1 MCVCTDWRSVGFQP
15 RFCRAYSL
23 SLSHELFSRIE
34 SERERETQLKIL
46 ANENGWNWYVYFVN
60 NKCKINFVF
69 GRRAMWIFASKCLHM
84 RWCNLPLLRVTAPP
98 HTTTPTKY
106 SPAWVNDCVMFGF
119 FFSLLWRLLSMI
131 AYIECIFNT
140 MYLSIFIVVITCF
153 WLFSFY
159 SQVLS
164 SIMPKYSIGAI
175 ELLKPLFSLFF
186 SLCFCN
192 QLNCFFE
199 INIRAISSQTLQ
211 WNKAYFYCV
220 QNSAQRAATTAA
232 VAATTATAILILF
245 ATFSYVQLK
254 NVSNLKWAADRFM
267 TETIAQH
274 RVWNIEIAGQRGNYS
289 K

>member
-69 GRRAMWIFASKCLHM
+69 GRRAMWIFASKCVHM

-98 HTTTPTKY
+98 THIYTDRIFSGVSEWLCY
-106 SPAWVNDCVMFGF
+106 VRF
-119 FFSLLWRLLSMI
+119 FFSSLWRLLSMI

-175 ELLKPLFSLFF
+175 ELLKPLFSLFL

-211 WNKAYFYCV
+211 
-220 QNSAQRAATTAA
+220 
-232 VAATTATAILILF
+232 
-245 ATFSYVQLK
+245 
-254 NVSNLKWAADRFM
+254 
-267 TETIAQH
+267 
-274 RVWNIEIAGQRGNYS
+274 
-289 K
+289 